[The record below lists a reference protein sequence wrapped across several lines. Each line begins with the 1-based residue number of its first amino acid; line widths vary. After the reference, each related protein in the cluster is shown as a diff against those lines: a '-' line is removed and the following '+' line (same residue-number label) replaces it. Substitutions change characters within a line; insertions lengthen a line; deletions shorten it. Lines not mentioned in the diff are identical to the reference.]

1 MSEHKEKH
9 KYKHHSDFT
18 KIKELHAIEAEIAAT
33 QSHSQD
39 ADRHHRIEHQK
50 SEK

>member
-9 KYKHHSDFT
+9 KYKHHSDVA
-18 KIKELHAIEAEIAAT
+18 KIKALHAIEEEIAAT

-39 ADRHHRIEHQK
+39 ADRHRNVAHQK